1 MTSSRRT
8 DGIDVRPSGAE
19 VSMFIPDDTE
29 GAAMDEVELII
40 AGAVGVLVGD
50 VGIPGAL
57 IELAGTEGA
66 LIELAGTEGALIIAG
81 AVGSLGMEGV
91 LMGGIAGVVAV
102 AASGRSMDGGV
113 DVGGKSASR
122 MV

>member
-66 LIELAGTEGALIIAG
+66 LIIAG